1 MRSCET
7 KARSEIG
14 AHAGRARVGPVRTP
28 LAAWGLAA
36 LLIFG
41 PPTIGACLAATDAPS
56 DPAKSVALLNV
67 QFLNDHQD
75 LEPTT
80 AAERARIALIASVFK
95 AKLETSGRYHFV
107 SIPADAASKIAA
119 GPEVGAC
126 GGCEFGYGKE
136 LGADTVAWIV
146 IQKVSDL
153 ILNINVYM
161 ADVGSGKLAFVH
173 SVDIRGDNDEFVDAG
188 NHLSGEELLAAGS
201 MTAPAQRAY
210 RLHSEANAHRR
221 ESRITPANV
230 SRLDWRVE
238 LVGLARVRKV
248 VKFAHGKNNSTR
260 SEFRKAIVPCPAA
273 ADCVRRKTR
282 RILSPASIQ

>member
-1 MRSCET
+1 MRGFEA

-14 AHAGRARVGPVRTP
+14 AHAGRALFRPVRTA

-36 LLIFG
+36 FLIVG
-41 PPTIGACLAATDAPS
+41 PSALGVCSAATDAPS

-67 QFLNDHQD
+67 QFLNDHAD

-80 AAERARIALIASVFK
+80 GAERARIALIASVFK

-107 SIPADAASKIAA
+107 SIPAEAASKIAA

-161 ADVGSGKLAFVH
+161 ADVGTGKLAFVR
-173 SVDIRGDNDEFVDAG
+173 SVDIRGDTDESWTRGITYLVK
-188 NHLSGEELLAAGS
+188 NYLLP
-201 MTAPAQRAY
+201 AP
-210 RLHSEANAHRR
+210 
-221 ESRITPANV
+221 
-230 SRLDWRVE
+230 
-238 LVGLARVRKV
+238 
-248 VKFAHGKNNSTR
+248 
-260 SEFRKAIVPCPAA
+260 
-273 ADCVRRKTR
+273 
-282 RILSPASIQ
+282 

>member
-1 MRSCET
+1 MRGFKA

-14 AHAGRARVGPVRTP
+14 ARAGRALVGPSRTP
-28 LAAWGLAA
+28 LAAWGLAVF
-36 LLIFG
+36 LIFG
-41 PPTIGACLAATDAPS
+41 PIAAPWSAATDAPS

-67 QFLNDHQD
+67 QFLNDHAD

-80 AAERARIALIASVFK
+80 EAERARITLIASVFK

-126 GGCEFGYGKE
+126 GGCEFVYGKE

-161 ADVGSGKLAFVH
+161 ADVGAGKLAFVH
-173 SVDIRGDNDEFVDAG
+173 SVDIRGDTDESWTRGITYLVK
-188 NHLSGEELLAAGS
+188 NYLLP
-201 MTAPAQRAY
+201 AP
-210 RLHSEANAHRR
+210 
-221 ESRITPANV
+221 
-230 SRLDWRVE
+230 
-238 LVGLARVRKV
+238 
-248 VKFAHGKNNSTR
+248 
-260 SEFRKAIVPCPAA
+260 
-273 ADCVRRKTR
+273 
-282 RILSPASIQ
+282 